1 MPGHPPD
8 RPVVDQLLQRER
20 RQLVLAF
27 LIKYLQH
34 PGGLASVGDG
44 GRLTALVPVE
54 LQAWDLFIA
63 PRHPPLGPR
72 HILARGGSQGPSY
85 PSTGLSH
92 CWAEPGLLSG
102 LSTGRLPWLR
112 CPGTRVSRPR
122 FLPLRAALTVRT
134 TLQGGI
140 AHLLRPP

>member
-1 MPGHPPD
+1 MPGHPLD
-8 RPVVDQLLQRER
+8 RPVVGQLLQRER
-20 RQLVLAF
+20 AQLVLAF

-44 GRLTALVPVE
+44 GRLTALAPVE

-92 CWAEPGLLSG
+92 CWAEPGLL
-102 LSTGRLPWLR
+102 
-112 CPGTRVSRPR
+112 
-122 FLPLRAALTVRT
+122 
-134 TLQGGI
+134 
-140 AHLLRPP
+140 